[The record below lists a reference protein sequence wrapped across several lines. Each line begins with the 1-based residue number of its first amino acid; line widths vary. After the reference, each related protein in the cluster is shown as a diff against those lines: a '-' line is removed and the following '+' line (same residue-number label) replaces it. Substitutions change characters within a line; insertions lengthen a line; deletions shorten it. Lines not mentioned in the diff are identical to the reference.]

1 MTPERKPVGDA
12 DGIIRA
18 LDLDLERWRPISAPP
33 EYPIDVLVTMEFADE
48 DGRRHRTVRGAY
60 YHEGRWHVAPE
71 DADFR
76 LVAWRWNVQPATPE
90 EYP

>member
-12 DGIIRA
+12 AGIIRA

-33 EYPIDVLVTMEFADE
+33 EYPIDVLVTMEFSD
-48 DGRRHRTVRGAY
+48 HRIVRGAY
-60 YHEGRWHVAPE
+60 YHEGRWHVAPNHE
-71 DADFR
+71 DFR